1 MIQFTISAEEAGMT
15 IKQYLQRKHKFS
27 GRLMTRLTRDKNNI
41 RVNNENKLINDR
53 LQTNDLLTVKFP
65 KESIGERLIAEQIPL
80 NIVYED
86 QHLLV
91 INKAPHIAVLPSFT
105 DANGTIANGVLGY
118 YQTKNLPYTVHIVTR
133 LDRNTSGLMIIAKH
147 HYSHSRLAQMIDKKQ
162 IQRKYTAI
170 VQGVL
175 TDHKGTMT
183 YPIGRQSG
191 SIIKRTVTETGKR
204 AVTNY
209 EVQAIGKNFTVVT
222 IELETGRTHQI
233 RVHFAHLGHPII
245 GDGLYG
251 EESEQINRQA
261 LHCHQLNF
269 VHPITKMP
277 MTFQANI
284 PSDMGE
290 FLSSSVNL

>member
-1 MIQFTISAEEAGMT
+1 MMHYTIQAEEAGMT

-27 GRLMTRLTRDKNNI
+27 RRLMTRLTRDKGNI
-41 RVNNENKLINDR
+41 RVNHKNKLINYR
-53 LQTNDLLTVKFP
+53 LQVNDLLMVKFP

-91 INKAPHIAVLPSFT
+91 INKDPHIAVLPSFT
-105 DANGTIANGVLGY
+105 DANGTIANRVLGY
-118 YQTKNLPYTVHIVTR
+118 YQAKKLPYTVHIVTR

-147 HYSHSRLAQMIDKKQ
+147 HYSHSLFSQMIDHQQ

-170 VQGVL
+170 VQGIL
-175 TDHKGTMT
+175 PNQKGTIT
-183 YPIGRQSG
+183 YPMSRKSG
-191 SIIKRTVTETGKR
+191 SIIQRTVSETGKR
-204 AVTNY
+204 AVTSY
-209 EVQAIGKNFTVVT
+209 EVQATGKDFTVVT

-233 RVHFAHLGHPII
+233 RVHFAHLGYPVI

-251 EESEQINRQA
+251 EKSDQINRQA

-277 MTFQANI
+277 MTFQANLRPDMNAI
-284 PSDMGE
+284 INSSD
-290 FLSSSVNL
+290 